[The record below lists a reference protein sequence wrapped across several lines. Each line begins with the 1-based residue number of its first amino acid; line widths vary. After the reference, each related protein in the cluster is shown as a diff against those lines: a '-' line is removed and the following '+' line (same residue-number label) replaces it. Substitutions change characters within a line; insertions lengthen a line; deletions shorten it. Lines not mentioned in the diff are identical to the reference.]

1 MEMIMI
7 MNMLPATTS
16 IFSRF
21 LSHSLFGFMG
31 ISLEGLNRIMLI
43 LLLFGVVT
51 WKRGECFVSSCDL
64 TFGDICNP
72 ATLLLFSGV
81 KNRKWKLCSSERFF
95 GGCCSLWRHS
105 FGVVAEIP
113 IRRKWWLYR
122 LTIYMLRLTSSR
134 SLPRLSGSRG
144 RYIRICWWWMVAIVF
159 PGMSMWIMP

>member
-1 MEMIMI
+1 MAQIIRWLFRMKRSLSMGREDNSSMEMIMI

-16 IFSRF
+16 IFSIF

-51 WKRGECFVSSCDL
+51 WKRGECFVASFDL

-105 FGVVAEIP
+105 FVSTKPRFLTGIAGWFKLLVV
-113 IRRKWWLYR
+113 L
-122 LTIYMLRLTSSR
+122 
-134 SLPRLSGSRG
+134 
-144 RYIRICWWWMVAIVF
+144 VF
-159 PGMSMWIMP
+159 K